1 MSPETRAFLDSVRDA
16 EDPTPEDEARVLSAV
31 RTALVAGAGA
41 GLVFGAAKSSKLLGL
56 AGLSGLKLGGAMMGL
71 AAAVWLAGSFL
82 PERGTSGASSGVGQP
97 AGDRSELPPPSRP
110 SAAVASPVPSAVVAS
125 PAPSAVV
132 VGRELSPDSAERPVA
147 RPRPPASLR
156 EEIVLLGEVQGAL
169 ERGDGAAAL
178 GLLDRHVTSDR
189 QLAAERKAARI
200 HALCALGRSGEAR
213 ALAAEFA
220 RAYPAS
226 LQRAAIERSCAGTEP
241 SGTR

>member
-16 EDPTPEDEARVLSAV
+16 EDPTSEDEARVLSAV
-31 RTALVAGAGA
+31 RTALVAGAGV
-41 GLVFGAAKSSKLLGL
+41 GLVAGAAKSSKLLGL
-56 AGLSGLKLGGAMMGL
+56 AGLSGLKLGGAIVGL
-71 AAAVWLAGSFL
+71 AAGVWFAGAAL
-82 PERGTSGASSGVGQP
+82 QERAPSRVPGGAGQP
-97 AGDRSELPPPSRP
+97 AAGRSELPPPSRP
-110 SAAVASPVPSAVVAS
+110 SGAVASPLPSAFVVSPVPSALVA
-125 PAPSAVV
+125 
-132 VGRELSPDSAERPVA
+132 GELLPENAERPVA

-156 EEIVLLGEVQGAL
+156 EEIALLAAVQGAL

-213 ALAAEFA
+213 ELAAEFSHA
-220 RAYPAS
+220 HPAS